1 MRTLLG
7 ETALEKLKGARIIIF
22 GVGGVGSFA
31 AEAAARS
38 GIGSIDVV
46 DNDTVCLTNLNRQL
60 IALHSTLGRNKAE
73 VAGERIYD
81 INPDAVV
88 TVHDVFLC
96 EDTYDRFD
104 FTKYDYVLDAID
116 TVPAKLYIA
125 EECERLNVPL
135 ISSMGT
141 GNKLDIT
148 KLRVCDIY
156 ETSGCPLAR
165 VMRRELRK
173 RGVKQL
179 KVVCSTEEPVNA
191 KCPSEEE
198 STRRSVPASAPFV
211 PPAAGLMMVR
221 EVIRDLTGE

>member
-7 ETALEKLKGARIIIF
+7 EAALEKLKGARIIIF

-46 DNDTVCLTNLNRQL
+46 DNDTVCLSNLNRQL

-81 INPDAVV
+81 INPDATV
-88 TVHDVFLC
+88 TIHNVFLC

-116 TVPAKLYIA
+116 TVSAKLYIA

-173 RGVKQL
+173 RGVKRL

-198 STRRSVPASAPFV
+198 STLRSVPASAPFV

-221 EVIRDLTGE
+221 EVIRDLTEE